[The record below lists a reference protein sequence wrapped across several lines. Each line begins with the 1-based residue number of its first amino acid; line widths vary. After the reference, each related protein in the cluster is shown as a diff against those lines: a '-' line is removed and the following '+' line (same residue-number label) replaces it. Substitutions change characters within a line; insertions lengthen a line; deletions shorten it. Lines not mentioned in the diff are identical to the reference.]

1 MRTSFQEVAMFARV
15 AMYDIPADRIDDA
28 TESFQQAL
36 DEIRGMTGLAGA
48 YLLVS
53 TDSGRAVTMT
63 LWESR
68 AEMEA
73 SRVTAS
79 RLRSE
84 AAGALGGSV
93 VNADEYEVTVQESG

>member
-1 MRTSFQEVAMFARV
+1 MFARV
-15 AMYDIPADRIDDA
+15 AMYEIPGDRIGDA
-28 TESFQQAL
+28 TESFQQAI
-36 DEIRGMTGLAGA
+36 DEVRAMTGLAGA

-53 TDSGRAVTMT
+53 NDSGRVLTMT

-73 SRVTAS
+73 SRVKTS

-93 VNADEYEVTVQESG
+93 VNADEYEVTVQELG

>member
-1 MRTSFQEVAMFARV
+1 MFARV
-15 AMYDIPADRIDDA
+15 AMYEVPADRIDDA
-28 TESFQQAL
+28 AESFRQAI
-36 DEIRGMTGLAGA
+36 DEIRAMAGLAGA

-53 TDSGRAVTMT
+53 TDSGRVLTMT

-93 VNADEYEVTVQESG
+93 VNSDEYEVAADEPG